1 MIKEE
6 FYQCV
11 CDADTKETVKLGDC
25 QILEARNGVGT
36 GSSGCTTFL
45 LFLESEQVGLL
56 ADTCGQGSGEEEHE
70 ETHCL
75 KQCSS
80 FGQFSGFSCAFTRH
94 FGGFEAPSH
103 HARLCC
109 RQCRSHCHHLSRSP
123 SWTLLH
129 CRYWCLF
136 QGRVVKRGFSF
147 SLGLRTLQ
155 AWALGPQL

>member
-1 MIKEE
+1 VCVCVCV
-6 FYQCV
+6 CV

-36 GSSGCTTFL
+36 GSSGCTAFL

-94 FGGFEAPSH
+94 FGGFEAG
-103 HARLCC
+103 A
-109 RQCRSHCHHLSRSP
+109 
-123 SWTLLH
+123 
-129 CRYWCLF
+129 
-136 QGRVVKRGFSF
+136 GFPAIMLAFAVASV
-147 SLGLRTLQ
+147 GATVTT
-155 AWALGPQL
+155 